1 MVSAWLLLGV
11 AGLFETAWIICMKY
25 SEGLSKLVPSVLT
38 VTFLVASM
46 FLLSQAVKEL
56 PLGTAYAVWTGIG
69 AVGAVIMGI
78 VLFDEPGEALR
89 IFFIVLIVLGIVGL
103 QLTSGSTA

>member
-1 MVSAWLLLGV
+1 MLSAWGMLAL
-11 AGLFETAWIICMKY
+11 AGLMETGWIISMKY
-25 SEGLSKLVPSVLT
+25 SEGLSKLWPSVAT
-38 VTFLVASM
+38 VGFLVISM

-69 AVGAVIMGI
+69 AVGAVVMGI
-78 VLFDEPGEALR
+78 VLFDEPSEALR
-89 IFFIVLIVLGIVGL
+89 IFFVVLIILGIVGL